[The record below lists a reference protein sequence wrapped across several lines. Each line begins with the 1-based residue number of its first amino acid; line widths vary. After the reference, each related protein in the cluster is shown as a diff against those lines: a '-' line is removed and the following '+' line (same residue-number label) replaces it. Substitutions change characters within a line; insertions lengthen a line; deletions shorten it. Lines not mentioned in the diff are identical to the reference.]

1 MEFEIIDMGRS
12 YPIVNSPK
20 QEIVTDFEKLNPS
33 KEDGYPK
40 VKELS
45 RVKLQSF
52 YKVNIHDEIF
62 HKPLKN

>member
-12 YPIVNSPK
+12 QQLVNNPK
-20 QEIVTDFEKLNPS
+20 QEIITDFEKINPS
-33 KEDGYPK
+33 NENGYPK

-45 RVKLQSF
+45 RAKLQSF